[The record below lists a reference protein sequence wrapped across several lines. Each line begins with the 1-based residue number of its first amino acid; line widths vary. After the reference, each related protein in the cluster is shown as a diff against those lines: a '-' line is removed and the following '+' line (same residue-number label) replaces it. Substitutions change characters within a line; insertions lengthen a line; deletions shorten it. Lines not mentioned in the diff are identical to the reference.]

1 MFTRVQDSDIIA
13 PWLEAEQLSGDI
25 SMVVQLAPGPRAA
38 PKTAEGVR
46 ILPCDAQHTPRKRS
60 KRRFQA
66 VATWLRQ
73 RPGHKLVRSWQWKS
87 LLPKSLPRGL
97 PQPCPQV
104 WGTEGSLRK
113 HFKKTVSSEDG
124 QNQVVLRPTLSL
136 LKGSPL
142 AIRKWQPHRA
152 PSQRLA
158 SFGFRVRPTTNI
170 NT

>member
-1 MFTRVQDSDIIA
+1 MDVQHGHQA
-13 PWLEAEQLSGDI
+13 RLE
-25 SMVVQLAPGPRAA
+25 LAPE
-38 PKTAEGVR
+38 TAEGRSRGRALVMS
-46 ILPCDAQHTPRKRS
+46 QHTPTKRS
-60 KRRFQA
+60 KKRFQA
-66 VATWLRQ
+66 VATRLRQ

-104 WGTEGSLRK
+104 RGTEGSLRK
-113 HFKKTVSSEDG
+113 HFKKTVSSDEDG

-142 AIRKWQPHRA
+142 AIRKSQPHRA
-152 PSQRLA
+152 SQRLA
-158 SFGFRVRPTTNI
+158 SFGFRLRPTTNI